1 MPELRRGGKL
11 MSDLLRYL
19 TALRDGDIKAYH
31 RTIVPDKNY
40 A

>member
-1 MPELRRGGKL
+1 

-19 TALRDGDIKAYH
+19 TALRDGDIETYH